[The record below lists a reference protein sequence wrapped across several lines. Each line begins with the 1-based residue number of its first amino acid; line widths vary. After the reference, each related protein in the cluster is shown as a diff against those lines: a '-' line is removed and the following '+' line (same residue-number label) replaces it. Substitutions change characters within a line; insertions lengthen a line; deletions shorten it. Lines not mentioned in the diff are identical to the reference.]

1 MSEGQN
7 KRKVKKTKNNAI
19 MNIKVSTQ
27 DKDILSKDNEIN
39 LNIEGTKKAKGK
51 NATLNSTVKKEK
63 DENIETR
70 ISKLIEQNEK
80 LTNELEQIK
89 SNIKVIEE
97 KEISEIV
104 SLNQEFSTKESE
116 QIKLYKNNQILLSNL
131 KKIDEEVANRYA
143 DKFKLS
149 KLISKQKKKAN
160 ITNLD
165 TEIKS
170 KEIQAENMQKF
181 INYNKKEVQ
190 KLKDLLEQNGENT
203 EEKLSEELNELN
215 AKINEIQIQIKQLNH
230 IKLQHKHCQKQKYI
244 LQSKLN
250 VVSNDIEFESKK
262 SNMIETEK
270 KEPTKIKNVNMTMEY
285 GEKVRNKSL
294 QNAKIKYSSKIKIF
308 NYKSFDYLINEFNEN
323 RKSKDNLTISYKNE
337 DKPNNLKTSGNL
349 ENSAQ
354 SSYFRDVSH
363 RIDTSTPKKYLF
375 NEKEKEV
382 LKKLIPNEYYNNI
395 NEKYKNAENQLTEIE
410 DMFKENDAIRNQLYY
425 DNVRNEA
432 VNLKL
437 KEQIQI
443 KTNLNI
449 DYNKNHKKMADLKK
463 KIKEL
468 TDSMNMQESLLNKKN
483 KRNKIIKKKINEL
496 KQKGP
501 TQVDAMN

>member
-27 DKDILSKDNEIN
+27 DKDILSKGNEIN

-51 NATLNSTVKKEK
+51 NATLNSTVKKEEK
-63 DENIETR
+63 IETR
-70 ISKLIEQNEK
+70 ISNLIQQNEK
-80 LTNELEQIK
+80 LTKELDQIK
-89 SNIKVIEE
+89 SNIKIIEE

-116 QIKLYKNNQILLSNL
+116 QVKLYKDNQVLLSNL

-143 DKFKLS
+143 DKFKIS
-149 KLISKQKKKAN
+149 KLISKQKKMAN
-160 ITNLD
+160 VTNLD

-170 KEIQAENMQKF
+170 KEIQAENIQKF

-190 KLKDLLEQNGENT
+190 KLKDLLEQYGENT

-215 AKINEIQIQIKQLNH
+215 AKINEIQIEIKRLNH

-250 VVSNDIEFESKK
+250 VVSNDLEFESKK

-270 KEPTKIKNVNMTMEY
+270 KEPTKIKNVNMSMEY

-294 QNAKIKYSSKIKIF
+294 QNAKNKFSNKIKIL
-308 NYKSFDYLINEFNEN
+308 NYKSYDYLINEFNEN

-337 DKPNNLKTSGNL
+337 DKSNNLKTSGNI
-349 ENSAQ
+349 ENSAL
-354 SSYFRDVSH
+354 SSYFRDVNH
-363 RIDTSTPKKYLF
+363 KIDTSTPKKYLF

-410 DMFKENDAIRNQLYY
+410 DMFKDNDAIRNQLYY

-449 DYNKNHKKMADLKK
+449 DYNKNHKKMTDLKK

-468 TDSMNMQESLLNKKN
+468 NDSMNIQESLLNKKN
-483 KRNKIIKKKINEL
+483 KRNKAIKKKIDEL
-496 KQKGP
+496 KQRGP
-501 TQVDAMN
+501 THVDAMN

>member
-51 NATLNSTVKKEK
+51 NATLNSTVKKEEK
-63 DENIETR
+63 IETR
-70 ISKLIEQNEK
+70 ISNLIQQNEK
-80 LTNELEQIK
+80 LTKELDQIK
-89 SNIKVIEE
+89 SNIKIIEE

-116 QIKLYKNNQILLSNL
+116 QVKLYKDNQVLLSNL

-143 DKFKLS
+143 DKFKIS
-149 KLISKQKKKAN
+149 KLISKQKKMAN
-160 ITNLD
+160 VTNLD

-170 KEIQAENMQKF
+170 KEIQAENIQKF

-190 KLKDLLEQNGENT
+190 KLKDLLEQYGENT

-215 AKINEIQIQIKQLNH
+215 AKINEIQIEIKRLNH

-250 VVSNDIEFESKK
+250 VVSNDLEFESKK

-270 KEPTKIKNVNMTMEY
+270 KEPTKIKNVNMSMEY

-294 QNAKIKYSSKIKIF
+294 QNAKNKFSNKIKIL
-308 NYKSFDYLINEFNEN
+308 NYKSYDYLINEFNEN

-337 DKPNNLKTSGNL
+337 DKSNNLKTSGNI
-349 ENSAQ
+349 ENSAL
-354 SSYFRDVSH
+354 SSYFRDVNH
-363 RIDTSTPKKYLF
+363 KIDTSTPKKYLF

-410 DMFKENDAIRNQLYY
+410 DMFKDNDAIRNQLYY

-468 TDSMNMQESLLNKKN
+468 TDSMNIQESLLNKKN

-496 KQKGP
+496 KQRGP

>member
-51 NATLNSTVKKEK
+51 NATLNSTVKKEEK
-63 DENIETR
+63 IETR
-70 ISKLIEQNEK
+70 ISNLIQQNEK
-80 LTNELEQIK
+80 LTKELDQIK
-89 SNIKVIEE
+89 SNIKIIEE

-116 QIKLYKNNQILLSNL
+116 QVKLYKDNQVLLSNL

-143 DKFKLS
+143 DKFKIS
-149 KLISKQKKKAN
+149 KLISKQKKMAN
-160 ITNLD
+160 VTNLD

-170 KEIQAENMQKF
+170 KEIQAENIQKF

-190 KLKDLLEQNGENT
+190 KLKDLLEQYGENT

-215 AKINEIQIQIKQLNH
+215 AKINEIQIEIKRLNH

-250 VVSNDIEFESKK
+250 VVSNDLEFESKK

-270 KEPTKIKNVNMTMEY
+270 KEPTKIKNVNMSMEY
-285 GEKVRNKSL
+285 GEKLRNKSL
-294 QNAKIKYSSKIKIF
+294 QNAKNKFNNKIKIF
-308 NYKSFDYLINEFNEN
+308 NYKSYDYLINEFNEN

-337 DKPNNLKTSGNL
+337 DKSNNLKTSGNI
-349 ENSAQ
+349 ENSAL
-354 SSYFRDVSH
+354 SSYFRDVNH
-363 RIDTSTPKKYLF
+363 KIDTSTPKKYLF

-410 DMFKENDAIRNQLYY
+410 DMFKDNDAIRNQLYY

-468 TDSMNMQESLLNKKN
+468 TDSMNIQESLLNKKN
-483 KRNKIIKKKINEL
+483 KRNKAIKKKIDEL

-501 TQVDAMN
+501 THVDAMN

>member
-7 KRKVKKTKNNAI
+7 KRKVKKSKNNQI

-51 NATLNSTVKKEK
+51 NATLNSTVKKEEK
-63 DENIETR
+63 IETR
-70 ISKLIEQNEK
+70 ISNLIQQNEK
-80 LTNELEQIK
+80 LTKELDQIK
-89 SNIKVIEE
+89 SNIKIIEE

-116 QIKLYKNNQILLSNL
+116 QVKLYKDNQVLLSNL

-143 DKFKLS
+143 DKFKIS
-149 KLISKQKKKAN
+149 KLISKQKKMAN
-160 ITNLD
+160 VTNLD

-170 KEIQAENMQKF
+170 KEIQAENVQKF

-190 KLKDLLEQNGENT
+190 KLKDLLEQYGENT

-215 AKINEIQIQIKQLNH
+215 AKINEIQIEIKRLNH

-250 VVSNDIEFESKK
+250 VVSNDLEFESKK

-270 KEPTKIKNVNMTMEY
+270 KEPTKIKNVNMSMEY

-294 QNAKIKYSSKIKIF
+294 QNAKNKFSNKIKIL
-308 NYKSFDYLINEFNEN
+308 NYKSYDYLINEFNEN

-337 DKPNNLKTSGNL
+337 DKSNNLKTSGNI
-349 ENSAQ
+349 ENSAL
-354 SSYFRDVSH
+354 SSYFRDVNH
-363 RIDTSTPKKYLF
+363 KIDTSTPKKYLF

-410 DMFKENDAIRNQLYY
+410 DMFKDNDAIRNQLYY

-449 DYNKNHKKMADLKK
+449 DYNKNHKKMTDLKK

-468 TDSMNMQESLLNKKN
+468 TDSMNIQESLLNKKN
-483 KRNKIIKKKINEL
+483 KRNKAIKKKIDEL
-496 KQKGP
+496 KQRGP
-501 TQVDAMN
+501 THVDAMN

>member
-51 NATLNSTVKKEK
+51 NATLNSTVKKEEK
-63 DENIETR
+63 IETR
-70 ISKLIEQNEK
+70 ISNLIQQNEK
-80 LTNELEQIK
+80 LTKELDQIK
-89 SNIKVIEE
+89 SNIKIIEE

-116 QIKLYKNNQILLSNL
+116 QVKLYKDNQVLLSNL

-143 DKFKLS
+143 DKFKIS
-149 KLISKQKKKAN
+149 KLISKQKKMAN
-160 ITNLD
+160 VTNLD

-170 KEIQAENMQKF
+170 KEIQAENIQKF

-190 KLKDLLEQNGENT
+190 KLKDLLEQYGENT

-215 AKINEIQIQIKQLNH
+215 AKINEIQIEIKRLNH

-250 VVSNDIEFESKK
+250 VVSNDLEFESKK

-270 KEPTKIKNVNMTMEY
+270 KEPTKIKNVNMSMEY
-285 GEKVRNKSL
+285 GEKLRNKSL
-294 QNAKIKYSSKIKIF
+294 QNAKNKFSNKIKIL
-308 NYKSFDYLINEFNEN
+308 NYKSYDYLINEFNEN

-337 DKPNNLKTSGNL
+337 DKSNNLKTSGNI
-349 ENSAQ
+349 ENSAL
-354 SSYFRDVSH
+354 SSYFRDVNH
-363 RIDTSTPKKYLF
+363 KIDTSTPKKYLF

-410 DMFKENDAIRNQLYY
+410 DMFKDNDAIRNQLYY

-468 TDSMNMQESLLNKKN
+468 TDSMNIQESLLNKKN

-496 KQKGP
+496 KQRGP

>member
-7 KRKVKKTKNNAI
+7 KRKVKKSKNNQI

-51 NATLNSTVKKEK
+51 NATLNSTVKKEEK
-63 DENIETR
+63 IETR
-70 ISKLIEQNEK
+70 ISNLIQQNEK
-80 LTNELEQIK
+80 LTKELDQIK
-89 SNIKVIEE
+89 SNIKIIEE

-116 QIKLYKNNQILLSNL
+116 QVKLYKDNQVLLSNL

-143 DKFKLS
+143 DKFKIS
-149 KLISKQKKKAN
+149 KLISKQKKMAN
-160 ITNLD
+160 VTNLD

-170 KEIQAENMQKF
+170 KEIQAENIQKF

-190 KLKDLLEQNGENT
+190 KLKDLLEQYGENT

-215 AKINEIQIQIKQLNH
+215 AKINEIQIEIKRLNH

-250 VVSNDIEFESKK
+250 VVSNDLEFESKK

-270 KEPTKIKNVNMTMEY
+270 KEPTKIKNVNMSMEY
-285 GEKVRNKSL
+285 GEKLRNKSL
-294 QNAKIKYSSKIKIF
+294 QNAKNKFNNKIKIF
-308 NYKSFDYLINEFNEN
+308 NYKSYDYLINEFNEN

-337 DKPNNLKTSGNL
+337 DKSNNLKTSGNI
-349 ENSAQ
+349 ENSAL
-354 SSYFRDVSH
+354 SSYFRDVNH
-363 RIDTSTPKKYLF
+363 KIDTSTPKKYLF

-410 DMFKENDAIRNQLYY
+410 DMFKDNDAIRNQLYY

-468 TDSMNMQESLLNKKN
+468 TDSMNIQESLLNKKN
-483 KRNKIIKKKINEL
+483 KRNKAIKKKINEL

>member
-51 NATLNSTVKKEK
+51 NATLNSTVKKEEK
-63 DENIETR
+63 IETR
-70 ISKLIEQNEK
+70 ISNLIQQNEK
-80 LTNELEQIK
+80 LTKELDQIK
-89 SNIKVIEE
+89 SNIKIIEE

-116 QIKLYKNNQILLSNL
+116 QVKLYKDNQVLLSNL

-143 DKFKLS
+143 DKFKIS
-149 KLISKQKKKAN
+149 KLISKQKKMAN
-160 ITNLD
+160 VTNLD

-170 KEIQAENMQKF
+170 KEIQAENIQKF

-190 KLKDLLEQNGENT
+190 KLKDLLEQYGENT

-215 AKINEIQIQIKQLNH
+215 AKINEIQIEIKRLNH

-250 VVSNDIEFESKK
+250 VVSNDLEFESKK

-270 KEPTKIKNVNMTMEY
+270 KEPTKIKNVNMSMEY

-294 QNAKIKYSSKIKIF
+294 QNAKNKFSNKIKIL
-308 NYKSFDYLINEFNEN
+308 NYKSYDYLINEFNEN

-337 DKPNNLKTSGNL
+337 DKSNNLKTSGNI
-349 ENSAQ
+349 ENSAL
-354 SSYFRDVSH
+354 SSYFRDVNH
-363 RIDTSTPKKYLF
+363 KIDTSTPKKYLF

-410 DMFKENDAIRNQLYY
+410 DMFKDNDAIRNQLYY

-449 DYNKNHKKMADLKK
+449 DYNKNHKKMTDLKK

-468 TDSMNMQESLLNKKN
+468 TDSMNIQESLLNKKN

-496 KQKGP
+496 KQRGP

>member
-51 NATLNSTVKKEK
+51 NATLNSTVKKEEK
-63 DENIETR
+63 IETR
-70 ISKLIEQNEK
+70 ISNLIQQNEK
-80 LTNELEQIK
+80 LTKELDQIK
-89 SNIKVIEE
+89 SNIKIIEE

-116 QIKLYKNNQILLSNL
+116 QVKLYKDNQVLLSNL

-143 DKFKLS
+143 DKFKIS
-149 KLISKQKKKAN
+149 KLISKQKKMAN
-160 ITNLD
+160 VTNLD

-170 KEIQAENMQKF
+170 KEIQAENIQKF

-190 KLKDLLEQNGENT
+190 KLKDLLEQYGENT

-215 AKINEIQIQIKQLNH
+215 AKINEIQIEIKRLNH

-250 VVSNDIEFESKK
+250 VVSNDLEFESKK

-270 KEPTKIKNVNMTMEY
+270 KEPTKIKNVNMSMEY

-294 QNAKIKYSSKIKIF
+294 QNAKNKFSNKIKIL
-308 NYKSFDYLINEFNEN
+308 NYKSYDYLINEFNEN

-337 DKPNNLKTSGNL
+337 DKSNNLKTSGNI
-349 ENSAQ
+349 ENSAL
-354 SSYFRDVSH
+354 SSYFRDVNH
-363 RIDTSTPKKYLF
+363 KIDTSTPKKYLF

-410 DMFKENDAIRNQLYY
+410 DMFKDNDAIRNQLYY

-468 TDSMNMQESLLNKKN
+468 TDSMNIQESLLNKKN
-483 KRNKIIKKKINEL
+483 KRNKAIKKKIDEL

-501 TQVDAMN
+501 THVDAMN

>member
-51 NATLNSTVKKEK
+51 NATLNSAVKKEEK
-63 DENIETR
+63 IETR
-70 ISKLIEQNEK
+70 ISNLIQQNEK
-80 LTNELEQIK
+80 LTKELDQIK
-89 SNIKVIEE
+89 SNIKIIEE

-116 QIKLYKNNQILLSNL
+116 QVKLYKDNQVLLSNL

-143 DKFKLS
+143 DKFKIS
-149 KLISKQKKKAN
+149 KLISKQKKMAN
-160 ITNLD
+160 VTNLD

-170 KEIQAENMQKF
+170 KEIQAENIQKF

-190 KLKDLLEQNGENT
+190 KLKDLLEQYGENT

-215 AKINEIQIQIKQLNH
+215 AKINEIQIEIKRLNH

-250 VVSNDIEFESKK
+250 VVSNDLEFESKK

-270 KEPTKIKNVNMTMEY
+270 KEPTKIKNVNMSMEY

-294 QNAKIKYSSKIKIF
+294 QNAKNKFSNKIKIL
-308 NYKSFDYLINEFNEN
+308 NYKSYDYLINEFNEN

-337 DKPNNLKTSGNL
+337 DKSNNLKTSGNI
-349 ENSAQ
+349 ENSAL
-354 SSYFRDVSH
+354 SSYFRDVNH
-363 RIDTSTPKKYLF
+363 KIDTSTPKKYLF

-410 DMFKENDAIRNQLYY
+410 DMFKDNDAIRNQLYY

-468 TDSMNMQESLLNKKN
+468 TDSMNIQESLLNKKN
-483 KRNKIIKKKINEL
+483 KRNKAIKKKIDEL
-496 KQKGP
+496 KQRGP
-501 TQVDAMN
+501 THVDAMN

>member
-51 NATLNSTVKKEK
+51 NATLNSTVKKEEK
-63 DENIETR
+63 IETR
-70 ISKLIEQNEK
+70 ISNLIQQNEK
-80 LTNELEQIK
+80 LTKELDQIK
-89 SNIKVIEE
+89 SNIKIIEE

-116 QIKLYKNNQILLSNL
+116 QVKLYKDNQVLLSNL

-143 DKFKLS
+143 DKFKIS
-149 KLISKQKKKAN
+149 KLISKQKKMAN
-160 ITNLD
+160 VTNLD

-170 KEIQAENMQKF
+170 KEIQAENIQKF

-190 KLKDLLEQNGENT
+190 KLKDLLEQYGENT

-215 AKINEIQIQIKQLNH
+215 AKINEIQIEIKRLNH

-250 VVSNDIEFESKK
+250 VVSNDLEFESKK

-270 KEPTKIKNVNMTMEY
+270 KEPTKIKNVNMSMEY

-294 QNAKIKYSSKIKIF
+294 QNAKNKFSNKIKIL
-308 NYKSFDYLINEFNEN
+308 NYKSYNYLINEFNEN

-337 DKPNNLKTSGNL
+337 DKSNNLKTSGNI
-349 ENSAQ
+349 ENSAL
-354 SSYFRDVSH
+354 SSYFRDVNH
-363 RIDTSTPKKYLF
+363 KIDTSTPKKYLF

-410 DMFKENDAIRNQLYY
+410 DMFKDNDAIRNQLYY

-449 DYNKNHKKMADLKK
+449 DYNKNHKKMTDLKK

-468 TDSMNMQESLLNKKN
+468 TDSMNIQESLLNKKN
-483 KRNKIIKKKINEL
+483 KRNKAIKKKIDEL
-496 KQKGP
+496 KQRGP
-501 TQVDAMN
+501 THVDAMN

>member
-51 NATLNSTVKKEK
+51 NATLNSTVKKEEK
-63 DENIETR
+63 IETR
-70 ISKLIEQNEK
+70 ISNLIQQNEK
-80 LTNELEQIK
+80 LTKELDQIK
-89 SNIKVIEE
+89 SNIKIIEE

-116 QIKLYKNNQILLSNL
+116 QVKLYKDNQVLLSNL

-143 DKFKLS
+143 DKFKIS
-149 KLISKQKKKAN
+149 KLISKQKKMAN
-160 ITNLD
+160 VTNLD

-170 KEIQAENMQKF
+170 KEIQAENIQKF

-190 KLKDLLEQNGENT
+190 KLKDLLEQYGENT

-215 AKINEIQIQIKQLNH
+215 AKINEIQIEIKRLNH

-250 VVSNDIEFESKK
+250 VVSNDLEFESKK

-270 KEPTKIKNVNMTMEY
+270 KEPTKIKNVNMSMEY
-285 GEKVRNKSL
+285 GEKLRNKSL
-294 QNAKIKYSSKIKIF
+294 QNAKNKFNNKIKIF
-308 NYKSFDYLINEFNEN
+308 NYKSYDYLINEFNEN

-337 DKPNNLKTSGNL
+337 DKSNNLKTSGNI
-349 ENSAQ
+349 ENSAL
-354 SSYFRDVSH
+354 SSYFRDVNH
-363 RIDTSTPKKYLF
+363 KIDTSTPKKYLF

-410 DMFKENDAIRNQLYY
+410 DMFKDNDAIRNQLYY

-468 TDSMNMQESLLNKKN
+468 TDSMNIQESLLNKKN

-496 KQKGP
+496 KQRGP

>member
-51 NATLNSTVKKEK
+51 NATLNSTVKKEEK
-63 DENIETR
+63 IETR
-70 ISKLIEQNEK
+70 ISNLIQQNEK
-80 LTNELEQIK
+80 LTKELDQIK
-89 SNIKVIEE
+89 SNIKIIEE

-116 QIKLYKNNQILLSNL
+116 QVKLYKDNQVLLSNL

-143 DKFKLS
+143 DKFKIS
-149 KLISKQKKKAN
+149 KLISKQKKMAN
-160 ITNLD
+160 VTNLD

-170 KEIQAENMQKF
+170 KEIQAENIQKF

-190 KLKDLLEQNGENT
+190 KLKDLLEQYGENT

-215 AKINEIQIQIKQLNH
+215 AKINEIQIEIKRLNH

-250 VVSNDIEFESKK
+250 VVSNDLEFESKK

-270 KEPTKIKNVNMTMEY
+270 KEPTKIKNVNMSMEY

-294 QNAKIKYSSKIKIF
+294 QNAKNKFSNKIKIL
-308 NYKSFDYLINEFNEN
+308 NYKSYDYLINEFNEN

-337 DKPNNLKTSGNL
+337 DKSNNLKTSGNI
-349 ENSAQ
+349 ENSAL
-354 SSYFRDVSH
+354 SSYFRDVNH
-363 RIDTSTPKKYLF
+363 KIDTSTPKKYLF

-410 DMFKENDAIRNQLYY
+410 DMFKDNDAIRNQLYY

-449 DYNKNHKKMADLKK
+449 DYNKNHKKMTDLKK

-468 TDSMNMQESLLNKKN
+468 TDSMNIQESLLNKKN
-483 KRNKIIKKKINEL
+483 KRNKAIKKKIDEL
-496 KQKGP
+496 KQRGP
-501 TQVDAMN
+501 THVDAMN

>member
-39 LNIEGTKKAKGK
+39 LNIEGSKKAKGK
-51 NATLNSTVKKEK
+51 NATLTVKKEK
-63 DENIETR
+63 EENIETR
-70 ISKLIEQNEK
+70 ISKLVEQNEK
-80 LTNELEQIK
+80 LTKELDQIK
-89 SNIKVIEE
+89 SDVKIIEE

-104 SLNQEFSTKESE
+104 SLNQEFTTKENE
-116 QIKLYKNNQILLSNL
+116 QVKLYKNNQVLLSNL
-131 KKIDEEVANRYA
+131 KKIDEEVASRYA
-143 DKFKLS
+143 DKFKIA

-160 ITNLD
+160 VTNLD

-170 KEIQAENMQKF
+170 KEIQAENIQKF

-203 EEKLSEELNELN
+203 EEKLSDELNELN
-215 AKINEIQIQIKQLNH
+215 AKINEIQIEIKKLNH

-250 VVSNDIEFESKK
+250 VVSNDLEFESKK
-262 SNMIETEK
+262 SNMIEAEK
-270 KEPTKIKNVNMTMEY
+270 KEPTVIRNVNMTMEY

-294 QNAKIKYSSKIKIF
+294 QNAKNKYNSKIKIF
-308 NYKSFDYLINEFNEN
+308 NYKSYNYFVNESNEN

-337 DKPNNLKTSGNL
+337 DKSNNLKTSGNI
-349 ENSAQ
+349 ENSAM

-363 RIDTSTPKKYLF
+363 RIDVSTPKKYLF

-410 DMFKENDAIRNQLYY
+410 DMLKDNDAIRNQLYY

-449 DYNKNHKKMADLKK
+449 DYNKNHKKISDLKK

-468 TDSMNMQESLLNKKN
+468 TDSMNAQESLLNKKN
-483 KRNKIIKKKINEL
+483 KRNKAIKKKINEL
-496 KQKGP
+496 KQRGP
-501 TQVDAMN
+501 ILVDAMN

>member
-51 NATLNSTVKKEK
+51 NATLNSTVKKEEK
-63 DENIETR
+63 IETR
-70 ISKLIEQNEK
+70 ISNLIQQNEK
-80 LTNELEQIK
+80 LTKELDQIK
-89 SNIKVIEE
+89 SNIKIIEE

-116 QIKLYKNNQILLSNL
+116 QVKLYKDNQVLLSNL

-143 DKFKLS
+143 DKFKIS
-149 KLISKQKKKAN
+149 KLISKQKKMAN
-160 ITNLD
+160 VTNLD

-170 KEIQAENMQKF
+170 KEIQAENIQKF

-190 KLKDLLEQNGENT
+190 KLKDLLEQYGENT

-215 AKINEIQIQIKQLNH
+215 AKINEIQIEIKRLNH

-250 VVSNDIEFESKK
+250 VVSNDLEFESKK

-270 KEPTKIKNVNMTMEY
+270 KEPTKIKNVNMSMEY

-294 QNAKIKYSSKIKIF
+294 QNAKNKFNNKIKIF
-308 NYKSFDYLINEFNEN
+308 NYKSYDYLINEFNEN

-337 DKPNNLKTSGNL
+337 DKSNNLKTSGNI
-349 ENSAQ
+349 ENSAL
-354 SSYFRDVSH
+354 SSYFRDVNH
-363 RIDTSTPKKYLF
+363 KIDTSTPKKYLF

-410 DMFKENDAIRNQLYY
+410 DMFKDNDAIRNQLYY

-468 TDSMNMQESLLNKKN
+468 TDSMNIQESLLNKKN
-483 KRNKIIKKKINEL
+483 KRNKAIKKKIDEL
-496 KQKGP
+496 KQRGP
-501 TQVDAMN
+501 THVDAMN

>member
-51 NATLNSTVKKEK
+51 NATLNSTVKKEEK
-63 DENIETR
+63 IETR
-70 ISKLIEQNEK
+70 ISNLIQQNEK
-80 LTNELEQIK
+80 LTKELDQIK
-89 SNIKVIEE
+89 SNIKIIEE

-116 QIKLYKNNQILLSNL
+116 QVKLYKDNQVLLSNL

-143 DKFKLS
+143 DKFKIS
-149 KLISKQKKKAN
+149 KLISKQKKMAN
-160 ITNLD
+160 VTNLD

-170 KEIQAENMQKF
+170 KEIQAENIQKF

-190 KLKDLLEQNGENT
+190 KLKDLLEQYGENT

-215 AKINEIQIQIKQLNH
+215 AKINEIQIEIKRLNH

-250 VVSNDIEFESKK
+250 VVSNDLEFESKK

-270 KEPTKIKNVNMTMEY
+270 KEPTKIKNVNMSMEY
-285 GEKVRNKSL
+285 GEKLRNKSL
-294 QNAKIKYSSKIKIF
+294 QNAKNKFSNKIKIL
-308 NYKSFDYLINEFNEN
+308 NYKSYDYLINEFNEN

-337 DKPNNLKTSGNL
+337 DKSNNLKTSGNI
-349 ENSAQ
+349 ENSAL
-354 SSYFRDVSH
+354 SSYFRDVNH
-363 RIDTSTPKKYLF
+363 KIDTSTPKKYLF

-410 DMFKENDAIRNQLYY
+410 DMFKDNDAIRNQLYY

-468 TDSMNMQESLLNKKN
+468 TDSMNIQESLLNKKN
-483 KRNKIIKKKINEL
+483 KRNKAIKKKIDEL
-496 KQKGP
+496 KQRGP
-501 TQVDAMN
+501 THVDAMN

>member
-51 NATLNSTVKKEK
+51 NATLNSTVKKEEK
-63 DENIETR
+63 IETR
-70 ISKLIEQNEK
+70 ISNLIQQNEK
-80 LTNELEQIK
+80 LTKELDQIK
-89 SNIKVIEE
+89 SNIKIIEE

-116 QIKLYKNNQILLSNL
+116 QVKLYKDNQVLLSNL

-143 DKFKLS
+143 DKFKIS
-149 KLISKQKKKAN
+149 KLISKQKKMAN
-160 ITNLD
+160 VTNLD

-170 KEIQAENMQKF
+170 KEIQAENIQKF

-190 KLKDLLEQNGENT
+190 KLKDLLEQYGENT

-215 AKINEIQIQIKQLNH
+215 AKINEIQIEIKRLNH

-250 VVSNDIEFESKK
+250 VVSNDLEFESKK

-270 KEPTKIKNVNMTMEY
+270 KEPTKIKNVNMSMEY

-294 QNAKIKYSSKIKIF
+294 QNAKNKFSNKIKIL
-308 NYKSFDYLINEFNEN
+308 NYKSYDYLINEFNEN

-337 DKPNNLKTSGNL
+337 DKSNNLKTSGNI
-349 ENSAQ
+349 ENSAL
-354 SSYFRDVSH
+354 SSYFRDVNH
-363 RIDTSTPKKYLF
+363 KIDTSTPKKYLF

-410 DMFKENDAIRNQLYY
+410 DMFKDNDAIRNQLYY

-449 DYNKNHKKMADLKK
+449 DYNKNHKKMTDLKK

-468 TDSMNMQESLLNKKN
+468 TDSMNIQESLLNKKN
-483 KRNKIIKKKINEL
+483 KRNKAIKKKIDEL

-501 TQVDAMN
+501 THVDAMN

>member
-51 NATLNSTVKKEK
+51 NATLNSTVKKEEK
-63 DENIETR
+63 IETR
-70 ISKLIEQNEK
+70 ISNLIQQNEK
-80 LTNELEQIK
+80 LTKELDQIK
-89 SNIKVIEE
+89 SNIKIIEE

-104 SLNQEFSTKESE
+104 SLNQEFYTKESE
-116 QIKLYKNNQILLSNL
+116 QVKLYKDNQVLLSNL

-143 DKFKLS
+143 DKFKIS
-149 KLISKQKKKAN
+149 KLISKQKKMAN
-160 ITNLD
+160 VTNLD

-170 KEIQAENMQKF
+170 KEIQAENIQKF

-190 KLKDLLEQNGENT
+190 KLKDLLEQYGENT

-215 AKINEIQIQIKQLNH
+215 AKINEIQIEIKRLNH

-250 VVSNDIEFESKK
+250 VVSNDLEFESKK

-270 KEPTKIKNVNMTMEY
+270 KEPTKIKNVNMSMEY
-285 GEKVRNKSL
+285 GEKLRNKSL
-294 QNAKIKYSSKIKIF
+294 QNAKNKFSNKIKIL
-308 NYKSFDYLINEFNEN
+308 NYKSYDYLINEFNEN

-337 DKPNNLKTSGNL
+337 DKSNNLKTSGNI
-349 ENSAQ
+349 ENSAL
-354 SSYFRDVSH
+354 SSYFRDVNH
-363 RIDTSTPKKYLF
+363 KIDTSTPKKYLF

-382 LKKLIPNEYYNNI
+382 LKKLIPN
-395 NEKYKNAENQLTEIE
+395 A
-410 DMFKENDAIRNQLYY
+410 
-425 DNVRNEA
+425 
-432 VNLKL
+432 
-437 KEQIQI
+437 
-443 KTNLNI
+443 
-449 DYNKNHKKMADLKK
+449 
-463 KIKEL
+463 
-468 TDSMNMQESLLNKKN
+468 
-483 KRNKIIKKKINEL
+483 
-496 KQKGP
+496 
-501 TQVDAMN
+501 

>member
-51 NATLNSTVKKEK
+51 NATLNSTVKKEEK
-63 DENIETR
+63 IETR
-70 ISKLIEQNEK
+70 ISNLIQQNEK
-80 LTNELEQIK
+80 LTKELDQIK
-89 SNIKVIEE
+89 SNIKIIEE

-116 QIKLYKNNQILLSNL
+116 QVKLYKDNQVLLSNL

-143 DKFKLS
+143 DKFKIS
-149 KLISKQKKKAN
+149 KLISKQKKMAN
-160 ITNLD
+160 VTNLD

-170 KEIQAENMQKF
+170 KEIQAENIQKF

-190 KLKDLLEQNGENT
+190 KLKDLLEQYGENT

-215 AKINEIQIQIKQLNH
+215 AKINEIQIEIKRLNH

-250 VVSNDIEFESKK
+250 VVSNDLEFESKK

-270 KEPTKIKNVNMTMEY
+270 KEPTKIKNVNMSMEY
-285 GEKVRNKSL
+285 GEKLRNKSL
-294 QNAKIKYSSKIKIF
+294 QNAKNKFNNKIKIF
-308 NYKSFDYLINEFNEN
+308 NYKSYDYLINEFNEN

-337 DKPNNLKTSGNL
+337 DKSNNLKTSGNI
-349 ENSAQ
+349 ENSAL
-354 SSYFRDVSH
+354 SSYFRDVNH
-363 RIDTSTPKKYLF
+363 KIDTSTPKKYLF

-410 DMFKENDAIRNQLYY
+410 DMFKDNDAIRNQLYY

-468 TDSMNMQESLLNKKN
+468 TDSMNIQESLLNKKN
-483 KRNKIIKKKINEL
+483 KRNKAIKKKIDEL
-496 KQKGP
+496 KQRGP
-501 TQVDAMN
+501 THVDAMN

>member
-51 NATLNSTVKKEK
+51 NATLNSTVKKEEK
-63 DENIETR
+63 IETR
-70 ISKLIEQNEK
+70 ISNLIQQNEK
-80 LTNELEQIK
+80 LTKELDQIK
-89 SNIKVIEE
+89 SNIKIIEE

-116 QIKLYKNNQILLSNL
+116 QVKLYKDNQVLLSNL

-143 DKFKLS
+143 DKFKIS
-149 KLISKQKKKAN
+149 KLISKQKKMAN
-160 ITNLD
+160 VTNLD

-170 KEIQAENMQKF
+170 KEIQAENIQKF

-190 KLKDLLEQNGENT
+190 KLKDLLEQYGENT

-215 AKINEIQIQIKQLNH
+215 AKVNEIQIEIKRLNH

-250 VVSNDIEFESKK
+250 VVSNDLEFESKK

-270 KEPTKIKNVNMTMEY
+270 KEPTKIKNVNMSMEY

-294 QNAKIKYSSKIKIF
+294 QNAKNKFSNKIKIL
-308 NYKSFDYLINEFNEN
+308 NYKSYNYLINEFNEN

-337 DKPNNLKTSGNL
+337 DKSNNLKTSGNI
-349 ENSAQ
+349 ENSAL
-354 SSYFRDVSH
+354 SSYFRDVNH
-363 RIDTSTPKKYLF
+363 KIDTSTPKKYLF

-410 DMFKENDAIRNQLYY
+410 DMFKDNDAIRNQLYY

-449 DYNKNHKKMADLKK
+449 DYNKNHKKMTDLKK

-468 TDSMNMQESLLNKKN
+468 TDSMNIQESLLNKKN
-483 KRNKIIKKKINEL
+483 KRNKAIKKKIDEL

-501 TQVDAMN
+501 THVDAMN

>member
-51 NATLNSTVKKEK
+51 NATLNSIVKKEEK
-63 DENIETR
+63 IETR
-70 ISKLIEQNEK
+70 ISNLIQQNEK
-80 LTNELEQIK
+80 LTKELDQIK
-89 SNIKVIEE
+89 SNIKIIEE

-116 QIKLYKNNQILLSNL
+116 QVKLYKDNQVLLSNL

-143 DKFKLS
+143 DKFKIS
-149 KLISKQKKKAN
+149 KLISKQKKMAN
-160 ITNLD
+160 VTNLD

-170 KEIQAENMQKF
+170 KEIQAENIQKF

-190 KLKDLLEQNGENT
+190 KLKDLLEQYGENT

-215 AKINEIQIQIKQLNH
+215 AKINEIQIEIKRLNH

-250 VVSNDIEFESKK
+250 VVSNDLEFESKK

-270 KEPTKIKNVNMTMEY
+270 KEPTKIKNVNMSMEY

-294 QNAKIKYSSKIKIF
+294 QNAKNKFSNKIKIL
-308 NYKSFDYLINEFNEN
+308 NYKSYDYLINEFNEN

-337 DKPNNLKTSGNL
+337 DKSNNLKTSGNI
-349 ENSAQ
+349 ENSAL
-354 SSYFRDVSH
+354 SSYFRDVNH
-363 RIDTSTPKKYLF
+363 KIDTSTPKKYLF

-410 DMFKENDAIRNQLYY
+410 DMFKDNDAIRNQLYY

-468 TDSMNMQESLLNKKN
+468 TDSMNIQESLLNKKN

-496 KQKGP
+496 KQRGP

>member
-51 NATLNSTVKKEK
+51 NATLNSTVKKEEK
-63 DENIETR
+63 IETR
-70 ISKLIEQNEK
+70 ISNLIQQNEK
-80 LTNELEQIK
+80 LTKELDQIK
-89 SNIKVIEE
+89 SNIKIIEE

-116 QIKLYKNNQILLSNL
+116 QVKLYKDNQVLLSNL

-143 DKFKLS
+143 DKFKIS
-149 KLISKQKKKAN
+149 KLISKQKKMAN
-160 ITNLD
+160 VTNLD

-170 KEIQAENMQKF
+170 KEIQAENIQKF

-190 KLKDLLEQNGENT
+190 KLKDLLEQYGENT

-215 AKINEIQIQIKQLNH
+215 AKINEIQIEIKRLNH

-250 VVSNDIEFESKK
+250 VVSNDLEFESKK

-270 KEPTKIKNVNMTMEY
+270 KEPTKIKNVNMSMEY

-294 QNAKIKYSSKIKIF
+294 QNAKNKFSNKIKIF
-308 NYKSFDYLINEFNEN
+308 NYKSYDYLINEFNEN

-337 DKPNNLKTSGNL
+337 DKSNNLKTSGNI
-349 ENSAQ
+349 ENSAL
-354 SSYFRDVSH
+354 SSYFRDVNH
-363 RIDTSTPKKYLF
+363 KIDTSTPKKYLF

-410 DMFKENDAIRNQLYY
+410 DMFKDNDAIRNQLYY

-449 DYNKNHKKMADLKK
+449 DYNKNHKKMTDLKK

-468 TDSMNMQESLLNKKN
+468 TDSMNIQESLLNKKN
-483 KRNKIIKKKINEL
+483 KRNKAIKKKIDEL
-496 KQKGP
+496 KQRGP
-501 TQVDAMN
+501 THVDAMN

>member
-51 NATLNSTVKKEK
+51 NATLNSTVKKEEK
-63 DENIETR
+63 IETR
-70 ISKLIEQNEK
+70 ISNLIQQNEK
-80 LTNELEQIK
+80 LTKELDQIK
-89 SNIKVIEE
+89 SNIKIIEE

-116 QIKLYKNNQILLSNL
+116 QVKLYKDNQVLLSNL

-143 DKFKLS
+143 DKFKIS
-149 KLISKQKKKAN
+149 KLISKQKKMAN
-160 ITNLD
+160 VTNLD

-170 KEIQAENMQKF
+170 KEIQAENIQKF

-190 KLKDLLEQNGENT
+190 KLKDLLEQYGENT

-215 AKINEIQIQIKQLNH
+215 SKINEIQIEIKRLNH

-250 VVSNDIEFESKK
+250 VVSNDLEFESKK

-270 KEPTKIKNVNMTMEY
+270 KEPTKIKNVNMSMEY
-285 GEKVRNKSL
+285 GEKLRNKSL
-294 QNAKIKYSSKIKIF
+294 QNAKNKFNNKIKIF
-308 NYKSFDYLINEFNEN
+308 NYKSYDYLINEFNEN

-337 DKPNNLKTSGNL
+337 DKSNNLKTSGNI
-349 ENSAQ
+349 ENSAL
-354 SSYFRDVSH
+354 SSYFRDVNH
-363 RIDTSTPKKYLF
+363 KIDTSTPKKYLF

-410 DMFKENDAIRNQLYY
+410 DMFKDNDAIRNQLYY

-449 DYNKNHKKMADLKK
+449 DYNKNHKKMTDLKK

-468 TDSMNMQESLLNKKN
+468 TDSMNIQESLLNKKN

-496 KQKGP
+496 KQRGP

>member
-39 LNIEGTKKAKGK
+39 LNIEGSKKAKGK
-51 NATLNSTVKKEK
+51 NVTLTVKKEK
-63 DENIETR
+63 EENIETR
-70 ISKLIEQNEK
+70 ISKLVEQNEK
-80 LTNELEQIK
+80 LTKELDQIK
-89 SNIKVIEE
+89 SDVKIIEE

-104 SLNQEFSTKESE
+104 SLNQEFTTKENE
-116 QIKLYKNNQILLSNL
+116 QVKLYKNNQVLLSNL
-131 KKIDEEVANRYA
+131 KKIDEEVASRYA
-143 DKFKLS
+143 DKFKIA

-160 ITNLD
+160 VTNLD

-170 KEIQAENMQKF
+170 KEIQAENIQKF

-203 EEKLSEELNELN
+203 EEKLSDELNELN
-215 AKINEIQIQIKQLNH
+215 AKINEIQIEIKKLNH

-250 VVSNDIEFESKK
+250 VVSNDLEFESKK
-262 SNMIETEK
+262 SNMIEAEK
-270 KEPTKIKNVNMTMEY
+270 KEPTVIRNVNMTMEY

-294 QNAKIKYSSKIKIF
+294 QNAKNKYNSKIKIF
-308 NYKSFDYLINEFNEN
+308 NYKSYNYFVNESNEN

-337 DKPNNLKTSGNL
+337 DKSNNLKTSGNI
-349 ENSAQ
+349 ENSAM

-363 RIDTSTPKKYLF
+363 RIDVSTPKKYLF

-410 DMFKENDAIRNQLYY
+410 DMLKDNDAIRNQLYY

-449 DYNKNHKKMADLKK
+449 DYNKNHKKISDLKK

-468 TDSMNMQESLLNKKN
+468 TDSMNAQESLLNKKN
-483 KRNKIIKKKINEL
+483 KRNKAIKKKINEL
-496 KQKGP
+496 KQRGP
-501 TQVDAMN
+501 ILVDAMN

>member
-39 LNIEGTKKAKGK
+39 LNIEGSKKAKGK
-51 NATLNSTVKKEK
+51 NATLTVKKEK
-63 DENIETR
+63 EENIETR
-70 ISKLIEQNEK
+70 ISKLVEQNEK
-80 LTNELEQIK
+80 LTKELDQIK
-89 SNIKVIEE
+89 SDIKIIEE

-104 SLNQEFSTKESE
+104 SLNQEFTTKENE
-116 QIKLYKNNQILLSNL
+116 QVKLYKNNQVLLSNL
-131 KKIDEEVANRYA
+131 KKIDEEVASRYA
-143 DKFKLS
+143 DKFKIA

-160 ITNLD
+160 VTNLD

-170 KEIQAENMQKF
+170 KEIQAENIQKF

-203 EEKLSEELNELN
+203 EEKLSDELNELN
-215 AKINEIQIQIKQLNH
+215 AKINEIQIEIKKLNH

-250 VVSNDIEFESKK
+250 VVSNDLEFESKK

-270 KEPTKIKNVNMTMEY
+270 KEPTVIRNVNMTMEY

-294 QNAKIKYSSKIKIF
+294 QNAKNKYNSKIKIF
-308 NYKSFDYLINEFNEN
+308 NYKSYNYFANESNEN

-337 DKPNNLKTSGNL
+337 DKSNNLKTSGNI
-349 ENSAQ
+349 ENSAM

-363 RIDTSTPKKYLF
+363 RIDVSTPKKYLF

-410 DMFKENDAIRNQLYY
+410 DMLKDNDAIRNQLYY

-449 DYNKNHKKMADLKK
+449 DYNKNHKKISDLKK

-468 TDSMNMQESLLNKKN
+468 TDSMNAQESLLNKKN
-483 KRNKIIKKKINEL
+483 KRNKAIKKKINEL
-496 KQKGP
+496 KQRGP
-501 TQVDAMN
+501 ILVDAMN